1 MQKYLLCA
9 FYKNMDEVTL
19 EMVYKELQNMRRI
32 MEEFMEK
39 FLEHVLPE
47 EELDEEEKRELEKVE
62 KENIYIPLEKVRDK
76 LE

>member
-19 EMVYKELQNMRRI
+19 EMVYKELQNIRRI

-39 FLEHVLPE
+39 FLEHVLPK
-47 EELDEEEKRELEKVE
+47 EELDEKERREIEKVK

-76 LE
+76 FE